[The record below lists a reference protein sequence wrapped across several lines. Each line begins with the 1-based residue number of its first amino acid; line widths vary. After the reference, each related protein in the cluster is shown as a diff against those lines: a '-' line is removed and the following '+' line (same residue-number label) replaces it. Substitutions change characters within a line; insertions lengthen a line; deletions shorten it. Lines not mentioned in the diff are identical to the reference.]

1 MVNKISHLTSHVL
14 LLYIK
19 AMGLPQKKV
28 EQFSV
33 STAKAKLLE
42 LVRDVERGKS
52 FEITKGGEVVARLLP
67 PEHFQNIPATGFAK
81 VKIIGDIVS
90 PLPISWSLDEANVKK
105 KS

>member
-1 MVNKISHLTSHVL
+1 
-14 LLYIK
+14 
-19 AMGLPQKKV
+19 MGRPEKKL

-42 LVRDVERGKS
+42 LVRDVEQGKS

-67 PEHFQNIPATGFAK
+67 PEHFQAIPTTGFAK
-81 VKIIGDIVS
+81 VVIGGDVIS
-90 PLPISWSLDEANVKK
+90 PLPASWSFDMPNIKK

>member
-1 MVNKISHLTSHVL
+1 
-14 LLYIK
+14 
-19 AMGLPQKKV
+19 MGLPQKKL
-28 EQFSV
+28 EQLPV

-67 PEHFQNIPATGFAK
+67 PEHFQALPATGFAK
-81 VKIIGDIVS
+81 VKITGDVIS
-90 PLPISWSLDEANVKK
+90 PIPVSWSLDETHIKK